1 MTALTD
7 FVADFRQKSYIVSF
21 CGSSNVFALKKPKIK
36 RNNRKIT
43 NSIVYNQIYNIR
55 DSYYAGSFGLYKMLL
70 ELNLFSAN
78 YPLIEGTANSI
89 IDEYHGNSFIL
100 GSTNFQKI
108 IIYSNSTEL
117 QSIDDNV
124 FRYSFDIE
132 FTY

>member
-7 FVADFRQKSYIVSF
+7 FVANIRQKSYIVSF
-21 CGSSNVFALKKPKIK
+21 CTAKNIFALKAPKGIG
-36 RNNRKIT
+36 NC
-43 NSIVYNQIYNIR
+43 IVYNQIYNIR
-55 DSYYAGSFGLYKMLL
+55 DSYYTGSFGLYKMLL
-70 ELNLFSAN
+70 ELNLFSKN
-78 YPLIEGTANSI
+78 YASMDETANAI
-89 IDEYHGNSFIL
+89 INEYHGNSFIQ
-100 GSTNFQKI
+100 GETNFQKI

>member
-7 FVADFRQKSYIVSF
+7 FIADFRQKAYIVSF
-21 CGSSNVFALKKPKIK
+21 CTSKNIFAVKAPKNKSIV
-36 RNNRKIT
+36 

-55 DSYYAGSFGLYKMLL
+55 DSYFSGSFGLYKMLL
-70 ELNLFSAN
+70 ELNLFSKS
-78 YPLIEGTANSI
+78 YPSMDATANSI

-108 IIYSNSTEL
+108 VIYSNTTEL

-124 FRYSFDIE
+124 YRYSFDIE

>member
-7 FVADFRQKSYIVSF
+7 FIANIRGKSYIVSF
-21 CGSSNVFALKKPKIK
+21 CTSNNIFALKAPKGIG
-36 RNNRKIT
+36 NC
-43 NSIVYNQIYNIR
+43 IVYNQIYNIR
-55 DSYYAGSFGLYKMLL
+55 DSYYTGSFGLYKMLL
-70 ELNLFSAN
+70 ELNLFSKSYASMD
-78 YPLIEGTANSI
+78 ETANAI
-89 IDEYHGNSFIL
+89 INEYHGNSFIQ
-100 GSTNFQKI
+100 GETNFQKI